1 MLKVEGL
8 STGYGD
14 IPIVHDVSLE
24 VPEGTLAALIG
35 PNGAGKTT
43 LVKALAGL
51 LPISSGDVLMAGRSL
66 KGVEAHARTRL
77 GLTLVPDGGA
87 VFPRMTVAE
96 NLKLGAQVARARG
109 RHPVDDLVND
119 LLPVLADRRNQIAGG
134 LSGGERQMVA
144 LGRALLMEPDV
155 LILDEPSIGLAPK
168 VVEDIFAML
177 RRLQDAFGR
186 ALTVLMVEQRVVE
199 ALEVADTVFVMER
212 GQIALAGPTAEVAD
226 DPRIQS
232 SYLG

>member
-1 MLKVEGL
+1 MLKLEGL

-14 IPIVHDVSLE
+14 IPIVHDVTLE
-24 VPEGTLAALIG
+24 VAEGTLAAVIG

-51 LPISSGDVLMAGRSL
+51 LPINSGDVLLDGRSL
-66 KGVEAHARTRL
+66 KGLQAHTRTRL

-96 NLKLGAQVARARG
+96 NLKIGAQVARARG
-109 RHPVDDLVND
+109 RQAADELVNE
-119 LLPVLADRRNQIAGG
+119 LLPVLAERRNQIAGG

-155 LILDEPSIGLAPK
+155 LVLDEPSIGLAPK
-168 VVEDIFAML
+168 VVEDIFATL
-177 RRLQDAFGR
+177 RRLQHAFGR
-186 ALTVLMVEQRVVE
+186 PLTVLMVEQRVVE

-212 GQIALAGPTAEVAD
+212 GQIALSGPAAEVAN